1 MGSGLWS
8 MSLSSI
14 FQMKV
19 IADWSFYQSIAA
31 LVMALFL
38 PGVLRGEELIL
49 AAIFRVSSRCKI
61 L

>member
-1 MGSGLWS
+1 
-8 MSLSSI
+8 MSPSSI

-38 PGVLRGEELIL
+38 PGVLRGEEITLE
-49 AAIFRVSSRCKI
+49 AVF
-61 L
+61 